1 MMTAAWET
9 STDIKQ
15 SESSLENPELEALRK
30 KINNEEYL
38 HEAIQRIALI
48 LSNELLDI
56 PQGGWNYERQR
67 KRRR

>member
-1 MMTAAWET
+1 MITAEDKQKA
-9 STDIKQ
+9 DIMQ
-15 SESSLENPELEALRK
+15 GARLAALRE
-30 KINNEEYL
+30 KINNEDYL

-56 PQGGWNYERQR
+56 PQGGWSYERQR